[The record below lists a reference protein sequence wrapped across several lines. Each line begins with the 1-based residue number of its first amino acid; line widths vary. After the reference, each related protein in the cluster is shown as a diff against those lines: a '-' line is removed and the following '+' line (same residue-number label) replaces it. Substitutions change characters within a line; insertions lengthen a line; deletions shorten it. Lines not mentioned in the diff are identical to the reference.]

1 MKTVLDIAFRG
12 EHALIATTEGVT
24 QISRNGETRH
34 ISITGIPDVVIRDI
48 ESMKPSRAEMLL
60 LGFGGACYKPKVA
73 RDGSLLLVEAGKVP
87 ASARLPLRL
96 KVYNASVAIA
106 PLQPVFT
113 HVLRIPSSDKPDGPN
128 VFCLLFDRFAKKP
141 TGAYLLFLEEGLKD
155 PLRADL
161 SVRIRT
167 ECPPIDVQ
175 DGIIAA
181 VIGSSIWIGWAKNG
195 ALLRLNVPTMEHEV
209 PEAIALDWR
218 GETLICALRSR
229 HGKGIRVL
237 RTDLRPWLS
246 GTPPR
251 DPREIEFGEAVM
263 EPCLPENVPAPDFKS
278 DVMPLRIAP
287 SGDWMVAQASGLQ
300 GEGFYDYFFVVN
312 LNWDRS

>member
-48 ESMKPSRAEMLL
+48 ESMKPSRAETLL
-60 LGFGGACYKPKVA
+60 LGFGDACYKPKVA

-106 PLQPVFT
+106 PLRPVFT
-113 HVLRIPSSDKPDGPN
+113 HILRIPSSDGPSL
-128 VFCLLFDRFAKKP
+128 FCLLFDRFAKKP
-141 TGAYLLFLEEGLKD
+141 TSAYLLFLEEGLKD
-155 PLRADL
+155 PLRANL
-161 SVRIRT
+161 SVHIRT

-181 VIGSSIWIGWAKNG
+181 VIKGSIWVGWAEDG
-195 ALLRLNVPTMEHEV
+195 ALLRLNIPTMEHEV
-209 PEAIALDWR
+209 PEAIGLDWQE
-218 GETLICALRSR
+218 ETLICALRSR

-237 RTDLRPWLS
+237 RTNLRPWLS

-251 DPREIEFGEAVM
+251 DPRETVLGEAVM

-300 GEGFYDYFFVVN
+300 GGGFYDYFFVVN
-312 LNWDRS
+312 LNWDQS

>member
-1 MKTVLDIAFRG
+1 
-12 EHALIATTEGVT
+12 
-24 QISRNGETRH
+24 
-34 ISITGIPDVVIRDI
+34 
-48 ESMKPSRAEMLL
+48 MLL
-60 LGFGGACYKPKVA
+60 LGFGDTCYKPKVA

-229 HGKGIRVL
+229 HGKG
-237 RTDLRPWLS
+237 DQGPS
-246 GTPPR
+246 DGSP
-251 DPREIEFGEAVM
+251 AVV
-263 EPCLPENVPAPDFKS
+263 ERHTAAGS
-278 DVMPLRIAP
+278 
-287 SGDWMVAQASGLQ
+287 SGDRVRGGRDGAVFARKRSGPRFQERCHALAHCPIWGLDGRASKRPSRR
-300 GEGFYDYFFVVN
+300 GF
-312 LNWDRS
+312 L